1 MKKRRK
7 LRCICAVLCFAI
19 VVPVVWLFIY
29 TNHSEEGDRKF
40 KPSVTVVSTSLSKQW
55 QPTKRRVP
63 APGKRCLISFAESRS
78 RPFIA
83 LASFPGSGNT
93 WVRHLLE
100 VATGIYTSSPYNDSV
115 LYKAGFLG
123 EGTNH
128 RDGKTLVAKTHDFFP
143 SQTDF
148 SAAIV
153 LIRNPYHA
161 FIADYNRMA
170 AGHIGFAD
178 VHMFRQ
184 KGWENYVTFAALAWQ
199 KFYINWLGWKNN
211 KIIIYYEDLVNNT
224 LLQVR
229 NMMTFLSLTLEEDR
243 QICYLEMWKGN
254 FTGMEKDLIQEMKHC
269 SLML

>member
-115 LYKAGFLG
+115 LYKA
-123 EGTNH
+123 
-128 RDGKTLVAKTHDFFP
+128 
-143 SQTDF
+143 
-148 SAAIV
+148 
-153 LIRNPYHA
+153 
-161 FIADYNRMA
+161 ADYNRMA